1 MTDELEVQKRRVIL
15 EKPWVK
21 PELIRYLAEGKKS
34 QVELSEMY
42 GVGQSSIAEFK
53 RRHLP
58 EIQRLRNDMND
69 KLNDEF
75 TGLWLAEKRAR
86 LFDLQHQIEA
96 LHDLPVT
103 ARTAE
108 VIGILLRKAAEEL
121 GQITTS
127 NKVEMDVVR
136 YEIANI
142 NLEDLS

>member
-1 MTDELEVQKRRVIL
+1 MTDELDVQKRRVIL